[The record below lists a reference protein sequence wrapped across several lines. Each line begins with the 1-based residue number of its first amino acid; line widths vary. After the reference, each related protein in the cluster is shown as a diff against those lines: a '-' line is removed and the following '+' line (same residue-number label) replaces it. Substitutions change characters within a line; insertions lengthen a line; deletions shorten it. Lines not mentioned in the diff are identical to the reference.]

1 MLRYF
6 TETPNFLM
14 LKSREFK
21 GSNDGPRLLITGGVH
36 GDEFEPMAATRR
48 LMEMFDED
56 PQLQKELRGTLQI
69 VPVVNEPAFLR
80 GHRVAEED
88 QLDLARVCP
97 GNPDGSVTER
107 IAAALSELIG
117 QADYYIDLHTGGTEL
132 SVWPLAG
139 YGLVDDLE
147 IREMQH
153 KMALAF
159 NLPLVWATSAKL
171 DGRSMSVARDAKVP
185 AIYAE
190 YFGSAT
196 MLRQGVDDYV
206 DGCLNVM
213 GLLEMLAHEKEA
225 HRVEH
230 VIIDDRPESGFMQ
243 ICNPSPITGFFE
255 PQVNPGDTIEE
266 GQLLGSVVDVLGE
279 ERLDVRADTSGLVV
293 VLRTFPR
300 VRKGESLGVVAEFG
314 ELA

>member
-1 MLRYF
+1 M
-6 TETPNFLM
+6 M
-14 LKSREFK
+14 LKSREFVGGK
-21 GSNDGPRLLITGGVH
+21 DGPRLLITGGVH
-36 GDEFEPMAATRR
+36 GDEFEPMASTRR
-48 LMEMFDED
+48 LIEMFDDD
-56 PQLQKELRGTLQI
+56 PQLRERLRGTLHI

-97 GNPDGSVTER
+97 GNPDGSITER
-107 IAAALSELIG
+107 IAAALSKLIG

-159 NLPLVWATSAKL
+159 NLPLVWGTSAKL
-171 DGRSMSVARDAKVP
+171 DGRSMSVARDANVP

-213 GLLEMLAHEKEA
+213 GLIGMLDHEKQG

-243 ICNPSPITGFFE
+243 ICNPSPMTGFFKPLVE
-255 PQVNPGDTIEE
+255 PGDTIQE
-266 GQLLGSVVDVLGE
+266 GQLFGTVVDVLGD
-279 ERLDVRADTSGLVV
+279 ERMEVRAENSGLVV

-300 VRKGESLGVVAEFG
+300 VQKGDSLGVIAEFN
-314 ELA
+314 EF